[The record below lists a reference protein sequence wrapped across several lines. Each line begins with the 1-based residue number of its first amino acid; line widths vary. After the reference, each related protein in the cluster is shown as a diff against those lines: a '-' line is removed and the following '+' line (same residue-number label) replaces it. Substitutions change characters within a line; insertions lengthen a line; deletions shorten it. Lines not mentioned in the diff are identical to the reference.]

1 MKLVSTPLSRFL
13 MGKSGINTLPQT
25 TTMSACRRGSG
36 FITMDSEER
45 IIPLMP

>member
-13 MGKSGINTLPQT
+13 MGKSGTNTPKNNNTVSPQ
-25 TTMSACRRGSG
+25 GSG
-36 FITMDSEER
+36 FITMDSDER